1 MYKGLLSII
10 AVCLVMITAKL
21 YVPQVQAE
29 EQRSDWDIEYIIED
43 FIEDKG
49 FVSSWDIEYIVED
62 VIEDCKITGYV
73 EGGEYL
79 YKTIIKC

>member
-29 EQRSDWDIEYIIED
+29 EQLSSWDIEYIIED
-43 FIEDKG
+43 CEVTG
-49 FVSSWDIEYIVED
+49 NVSND
-62 VIEDCKITGYV
+62 
-73 EGGEYL
+73 YL
-79 YKTIIKC
+79 YDGEISC

>member
-29 EQRSDWDIEYIIED
+29 EQLSEWDIEYIIED
-43 FIEDKG
+43 CE
-49 FVSSWDIEYIVED
+49 V
-62 VIEDCKITGYV
+62 TGHV
-73 EGGEYL
+73 NNNYL
-79 YKTIIKC
+79 YDGEIDC

>member
-29 EQRSDWDIEYIIED
+29 EQLSKRSIERIIERCEVTGD
-43 FIEDKG
+43 
-49 FVSSWDIEYIVED
+49 VSDD
-62 VIEDCKITGYV
+62 
-73 EGGEYL
+73 YL
-79 YKTIIKC
+79 YRGEIDC